1 VTVQT
6 GLRFFTLQKLLAQ
19 QTAHTLW
26 RRRFFEK
33 LMPMQNG
40 AHSHARVLYSA
51 ERWLIHVVVGTLGLF
66 VLCTNGLASAGQ
78 EPPKPS
84 ASFEVPRSDIARAGA
99 LANKLA
105 ALSPRVDTTEA
116 ARLAECA
123 YATADRL
130 RRQYQMFGTPIF
142 NNFLVYHGFRK
153 RGYCYQWT
161 ADLLVALDA
170 LKLKTLE
177 LHWGESYAGTW
188 RENNCLV
195 ITAKGQPF
203 DSGMIVDAWRHFGQL
218 RWNLVLS
225 DEDRYFE
232 NTKYAQ
238 LVRTR
243 AASKNSRAD
252 GHVALQRTVTG
263 NAKAGDQ

>member
-1 VTVQT
+1 VPFDWFFFAKIAHPLNGVYALRAMSYRTPCVTENKGNIGARLVYS
-6 GLRFFTLQKLLAQ
+6 LEHRLA
-19 QTAHTLW
+19 H
-26 RRRFFEK
+26 
-33 LMPMQNG
+33 
-40 AHSHARVLYSA
+40 
-51 ERWLIHVVVGTLGLF
+51 HVVGIIVLF
-66 VLCTNGLASAGQ
+66 GICTISFASADQ
-78 EPPKPS
+78 QPQKPS
-84 ASFEVPRSDIARAGA
+84 GSFEVPRSDVAKAEA
-99 LANKLA
+99 LANQLA
-105 ALSPRVDTTEA
+105 ALSARVDRNEA
-116 ARLAECA
+116 RLLAECA

-130 RRQYQMFGTPIF
+130 RRQYRMFGTPIF

-203 DSGMIVDAWRHFGQL
+203 DNGMIVDAWRHFGEL
-218 RWNLVLS
+218 RWNLVPS

-238 LVRTR
+238 LLRSR
-243 AASKNSRAD
+243 SASKSLRTD
-252 GHVALQRTVTG
+252 GHVALQRKVTG
-263 NAKAGDQ
+263 SAKAGDQ